1 MSDSEVLASAS
12 VEIHPYLS
20 PSFSAD
26 LSAQMNGA
34 GMSGAGRR
42 AGDSFVMGMSSSL
55 KGGGRAMTAAG
66 NLLTSKITAPAF
78 GAASAV
84 AGIFAVKG
92 WERLTAIDTAESKLK
107 GLGYSGK
114 QIDGVMKSALASVK
128 GTAYGLGDAA
138 NAAVG
143 ALAAG
148 VKPGKN
154 LTRVLTTI
162 GDTATIAGGD
172 FNGVANIFGKVMSKG
187 KMQGDEMLQLTE
199 RGVPVLQTLAKHLG
213 KTTEEVTEMTSDGKI
228 SFEVFEAAMREA
240 FGGAALASGES
251 MIGTI
256 DNMWAAVGRVGAA
269 FLDSG
274 DDGEGFFSRLKPLL
288 GDVTDGIDGMC
299 DMAGEAG
306 SALADGLVEGVDTV
320 KELASDAKE
329 MWDNLSPD
337 QQGQLKALAGIA
349 LAAGPALKIMG
360 PLATGLGSV
369 FGVLGR
375 GTRGILAF
383 QGSMRNMA
391 IAANTG
397 KSALGGMTG
406 KIGVMASK
414 SKTGAKAVSG
424 LAGGL
429 SFAAGAVP
437 LLTAGLA
444 AFEVVSFVSELARAQ
459 TEAGKLE
466 ASFGELTKGH
476 QNMVDAFS
484 QGMQLGTSTDN
495 LMGESGRSMEEL
507 QGTVDKC
514 EGKIAGIIRRA
525 NKEKRDLRQEDI
537 DDINR
542 YNEKIA
548 AAYDEQAQAH
558 VTLLQQEAKMAP
570 ELIRS
575 MSAEEIAA
583 YVGGIKQRGDEAL
596 AAENQAYEAQRQN
609 LAKQHSQGVTDEQ
622 QFRDALQAL
631 QAEHNR
637 KTAAIET
644 ATAEA
649 SGSAA
654 SSAARMSTDVIAAF
668 GQMTEGMGM
677 YSPLVQSGF
686 RDVVDSTQ
694 QVQDRS
700 RITADQFREAW
711 ASMGEGSIESAA
723 AIMQGAGEAS
733 QGMGSIDESTRM
745 AVASILA
752 SFDGL
757 SGETAEVGKQ
767 ALMELIDS
775 LGDPSSVTG
784 GIDTASASC
793 QQIVDA
799 IRDNLKLGDVSQE
812 QVSEYAAAITAG
824 SVVVRPAA
832 ATLGDAAQRPLY
844 DAASKTPGI
853 GANFWQ
859 GFVNEVS
866 NGAGSAYAAGA
877 KVGSEAD
884 RGLRE
889 STKVKSPS
897 RKAMEVGRHFV
908 GGFDLELN
916 AGADTAYRSGYRL
929 GRAATDGLAYASK
942 RARASMAPAIRPAAL
957 AAAGGGE
964 TNIYYLNGVQVDD
977 RSAVARTIDTLA
989 VQTRMRE
996 RA

>member
-1 MSDSEVLASAS
+1 MADSEVLASAS
-12 VEIHPYLS
+12 VEIHPYLA

-26 LSAQMNGA
+26 LMAQMNGA
-34 GMSGAGRR
+34 GMTGAGRR
-42 AGDSFVMGMSSSL
+42 AGDNFVLGMSSSL
-55 KGGGRAMTAAG
+55 KGAGRAMTAAG
-66 NLLTSKITAPAF
+66 NLLTSKITAPAV

-107 GLGYSGK
+107 GLGYSGR

-148 VKPGKN
+148 VKPGKD

-172 FNGVANIFGKVMSKG
+172 FNGVANIFGKVMAKG

-199 RGVPVLQTLAKHLG
+199 RGVPVLQTLAKYLG
-213 KTTEEVTEMTSDGKI
+213 KTTEEVTDMTSEGEID
-228 SFEVFEAAMREA
+228 FATFEAAMRKA

-251 MIGTI
+251 MTGTI

-274 DDGEGFFSRLKPLL
+274 EDGEGFFARLKPLL
-288 GDVTDGIDGMC
+288 GEATDGIDDLCGI
-299 DMAGEAG
+299 AGEAG
-306 SALADGLVEGVDTV
+306 SALADGLVEGVETV
-320 KELASDAKE
+320 KELSADAKE

-349 LAAGPALKIMG
+349 LAAGPALKVVG
-360 PLATGLGSV
+360 PLTSGLGSM

-375 GTRGILAF
+375 GTKGILTF
-383 QGSMRNMA
+383 QGSMRDMA

-397 KSALGGMTG
+397 KSALNGMPG
-406 KIGVMASK
+406 KIGAMASK
-414 SKTGAKAVSG
+414 SKTGAKMVSG

-444 AFEVVSFVSELARAQ
+444 AFSVVSFVSELARAQ

-466 ASFGELTKGH
+466 ASFGELTQGH
-476 QNMVDAFS
+476 QNMVDAFNN
-484 QGMQLGTSTDN
+484 GAQLGTSTDD
-495 LMGESGRSMEEL
+495 LMGESGRSMEQL

-514 EGKIAGIIRRA
+514 EGKIAKIIRRA
-525 NKEKRDLRQEDI
+525 NKEKRDLRQEDV
-537 DDINR
+537 DDINK
-542 YNEKIA
+542 YNGKIA

-570 ELIRS
+570 DLIKN

-596 AAENQAYEAQRQN
+596 AAENEAYEAQRQN
-609 LAKQHSQGVTDEQ
+609 LAKQHTQGVTDEQ
-622 QFRDALQAL
+622 QFRDALEAL
-631 QAEHNR
+631 QTEHNK

-654 SSAARMSTDVIAAF
+654 TSAARMSTDVIAAF

-686 RDVVDSTQ
+686 RDVVDSAQ

-723 AIMQGAGEAS
+723 AIMQGAGQAA
-733 QGMGSIDESTRM
+733 QGLGEVDEGTQM

-757 SGETAEVGKQ
+757 SGETAEVGKE
-767 ALMELIDS
+767 ALMELVDS

-784 GIDTASASC
+784 GIDTATASC

-799 IRDNLKLGDVSQE
+799 IRENLKLGDVSQE

-824 SVVVRPAA
+824 SVVVQPAA
-832 ATLGDAAQRPLY
+832 ATLGETAGRPLY
-844 DAASKTPGI
+844 DAAGKTPGI
-853 GANFWQ
+853 GENFVS
-859 GFVNEVS
+859 GFTS
-866 NGAGSAYAAGA
+866 SISSGSAFGAAFSFGRTAVSGLKAGTDSHSPSRDAA
-877 KVGSEAD
+877 KVG
-884 RGLRE
+884 GF
-889 STKVKSPS
+889 
-897 RKAMEVGRHFV
+897 FV
-908 GGFDLELN
+908 QGFDLELN

-929 GRAATDGLAYASK
+929 GRAATDGLAQASK
-942 RARASMAPAIRPAAL
+942 RSRAVTAPALRPAAL
-957 AAAGGGE
+957 AAPGGGE
-964 TNIYYLNGVQVDD
+964 TNIYYLNGIQVDD